1 MKVENGVYAE
11 AHRLEEKGEAF
22 ALAFIIESTGSVP
35 RQSGRMIVRIDGT
48 TLGTVG
54 GGPLEVQVI
63 QEAREALAEGRSRTV
78 DRRLTPSGESAA
90 GMECGG
96 AVAVRIDVTAAPPRM
111 LLIGGGHVNLAVA
124 RAAATLGFAV
134 EVVET
139 RRDFCS
145 PERFPMARRFYL
157 DEDLIAAL
165 NQVEIDDNTY
175 ILIATSDDDIRALNA
190 IIGSQPAYLGMLG
203 SKRKV
208 AVAVA
213 GLRERGISE
222 GDISSLRAPVGLDI
236 GAQTPQEIAVSIM
249 AEILKLKSGRTGLPL
264 QGMTKD
270 LVVIRGAGD
279 LATGIAWRLKRCGF
293 RVIMLDLPEP
303 TVIRRTV
310 AFAAALLQD
319 SIVVEGIEARR
330 AVDIP
335 EAYQILENGAV
346 PVLADPRGESLA
358 TFKPAVVVDA
368 ILAKRNLGTIRQMA
382 PIVVAV
388 GPGFTAGEEGDCHA
402 VVETDRGHEL
412 GRVILDGA
420 AHPNTGTPGL
430 IGGKSAERVLRAP
443 LAGIFS
449 EVVSL
454 GDVVKKGDVVARVYP
469 EDDSSPGDILA
480 PFDGKVRGLLSSGQS
495 VKKGFK
501 VGDVDPRGEEVD
513 ETLISDKAR
522 AVAGGVLEAILLLR
536 SRAAAQ

>member
-236 GAQTPQEIAVSIM
+236 GA
-249 AEILKLKSGRTGLPL
+249 RHH
-264 QGMTKD
+264 
-270 LVVIRGAGD
+270 
-279 LATGIAWRLKRCGF
+279 
-293 RVIMLDLPEP
+293 
-303 TVIRRTV
+303 RR
-310 AFAAALLQD
+310 
-319 SIVVEGIEARR
+319 
-330 AVDIP
+330 
-335 EAYQILENGAV
+335 
-346 PVLADPRGESLA
+346 
-358 TFKPAVVVDA
+358 
-368 ILAKRNLGTIRQMA
+368 
-382 PIVVAV
+382 
-388 GPGFTAGEEGDCHA
+388 
-402 VVETDRGHEL
+402 
-412 GRVILDGA
+412 
-420 AHPNTGTPGL
+420 
-430 IGGKSAERVLRAP
+430 
-443 LAGIFS
+443 
-449 EVVSL
+449 
-454 GDVVKKGDVVARVYP
+454 
-469 EDDSSPGDILA
+469 
-480 PFDGKVRGLLSSGQS
+480 
-495 VKKGFK
+495 
-501 VGDVDPRGEEVD
+501 
-513 ETLISDKAR
+513 
-522 AVAGGVLEAILLLR
+522 
-536 SRAAAQ
+536 